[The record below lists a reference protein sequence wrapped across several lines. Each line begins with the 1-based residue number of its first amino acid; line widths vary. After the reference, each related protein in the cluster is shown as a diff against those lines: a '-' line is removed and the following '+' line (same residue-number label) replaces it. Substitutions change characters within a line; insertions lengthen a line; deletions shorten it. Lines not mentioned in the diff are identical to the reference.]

1 MPIYDQ
7 TVTYFV
13 DQPMQAISNS
23 LISVDPLKDV
33 IENENTIDS
42 SAEIMRQ
49 FKENKWKEYAKITN
63 L

>member
-1 MPIYDQ
+1 
-7 TVTYFV
+7 
-13 DQPMQAISNS
+13 MQAISNS

-49 FKENKWKEYAKITN
+49 FKENK
-63 L
+63 